1 MLKPLVSWLALTF
14 AQVFGRAEM
23 FTLSILFQA
32 IGYAIYAACKNVS
45 QYIVSV

>member
-1 MLKPLVSWLALTF
+1 
-14 AQVFGRAEM
+14 M

-45 QYIVSV
+45 QYIVSTKYKPTTIATP